1 MEFVY
6 PNRGAWPRVARAGR
20 VSLSQPYKL
29 TRSPFDPYDFFIKT
43 SVAESAVL
51 GV

>member
-1 MEFVY
+1 MSRE
-6 PNRGAWPRVARAGR
+6 GR
-20 VSLSQPYKL
+20 VCITSQPYKL
-29 TRSPFDPYDFFIKT
+29 TRSPFDPYNFFIKT